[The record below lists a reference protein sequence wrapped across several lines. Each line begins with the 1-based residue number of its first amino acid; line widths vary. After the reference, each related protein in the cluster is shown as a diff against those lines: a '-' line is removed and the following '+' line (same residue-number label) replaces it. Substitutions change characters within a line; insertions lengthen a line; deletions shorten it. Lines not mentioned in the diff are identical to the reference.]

1 MSALA
6 KPMIHS
12 SRSTGDDQPLNAE
25 KIVSFVKVTTPATP
39 NVAKE
44 RFRINFSM
52 EAGTGP
58 KDIVWNYAS
67 QVDMD
72 ADYSAIL
79 GLVSTVT
86 P

>member
-1 MSALA
+1 MSALT

-39 NVAKE
+39 NVAGS
-44 RFRINFSM
+44 RFRINFTM

-58 KDIVWNYAS
+58 KDISWNYAI
-67 QVDMD
+67 QADMD
-72 ADYSAIL
+72 ADFTAIL